1 MAGHVCVGSV
11 RLRERPRQAFTEVLS
26 NENIMLFPQ
35 ATEPARKWRF
45 LQKVKLANGPY
56 TQLYFIAA

>member
-11 RLRERPRQAFTEVLS
+11 RLRERPRQAFSSEVFS
-26 NENIMLFPQ
+26 NEMLFPDSPEQ
-35 ATEPARKWRF
+35 PARGWRF

-56 TQLYFIAA
+56 AA

>member
-11 RLRERPRQAFTEVLS
+11 RLRERPRQAFSSEVVS
-26 NENIMLFPQ
+26 NVKVMLFPDS
-35 ATEPARKWRF
+35 TEPARSWRF

-56 TQLYFIAA
+56 AA